1 VVVGGVGGAV
11 SSVVGGEPEDVEAL
25 PEEVAVTTGGGISD
39 VDGRRPAA
47 GGEDG
52 VPGRSV
58 KVGMASGGAAVAGEL
73 AVGVVVE
80 FGWLAAGVGWTVV
93 YCVSVTTTSRDPSP
107 VVRMPVEVG
116 VAADVGVGGAC
127 AEVGVSAEVG
137 GMAIGAAVLVP
148 TVSVA
153 FDC

>member
-1 VVVGGVGGAV
+1 
-11 SSVVGGEPEDVEAL
+11 
-25 PEEVAVTTGGGISD
+25 
-39 VDGRRPAA
+39 
-47 GGEDG
+47 
-52 VPGRSV
+52 
-58 KVGMASGGAAVAGEL
+58 MASGGAAVAGEL